1 MKIKCRKAGWDG
13 LWDGRAFP
21 HIRRCLALA
30 PPFLSTY
37 RFESDFTFD
46 FSWKTREKIYFLFL
60 YSPPA
65 AHL

>member
-13 LWDGRAFP
+13 LGWKSFSSYPSLPCSGS
-21 HIRRCLALA
+21 
-30 PPFLSTY
+30 PFLSTY

-60 YSPPA
+60 YSP
-65 AHL
+65 LRYI